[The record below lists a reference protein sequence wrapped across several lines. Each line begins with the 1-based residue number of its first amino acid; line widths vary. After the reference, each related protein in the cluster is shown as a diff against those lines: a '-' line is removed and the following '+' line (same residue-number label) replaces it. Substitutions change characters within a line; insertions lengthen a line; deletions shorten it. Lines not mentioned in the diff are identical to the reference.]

1 MSSHSV
7 AEAKNRLSQLI
18 DRALEGEEIVIT
30 RHGHPVVLLKPVVKP
45 ARAVTQ
51 ADLDWLAEHRVGRV
65 APSHDA
71 GTLLTNLRD
80 EKER

>member
-18 DRALEGEEIVIT
+18 ERALDGEEIVIT
-30 RHGHPVVLLKPVVKP
+30 RHGHPVVLLKPVLKP
-45 ARAVTQ
+45 AHAVTQ
-51 ADLDWLAEHRVGRV
+51 ADLDWLAEHRIGRV
-65 APSHDA
+65 APSQDS

-80 EKER
+80 EEER